1 MARKCE
7 LSGKQSGFGAQ
18 ISHSHRVTKRKFKV
32 NLVSRRVFLED
43 ENRWVRLRISARML
57 RTLSNKGPK
66 AIIKKYKMDASVLKA
81 ARQIA
86 KTEKPAATTAA

>member
-7 LSGKQSGFGAQ
+7 LSGKKSGFGAQ

-66 AIIKKYKMDASVLKA
+66 AIIKKYKMDPTVLKA
-81 ARQIA
+81 AREIA
-86 KTEKPAATTAA
+86 RAEKPAPSTAA